1 MRQEKQETENQD
13 FFTHTLDCGLR
24 IICAQ
29 SPTQVVYA
37 GLAVDAGTRDES
49 DSESGMAHFTEHM
62 SFKGTPRLSARQVSA
77 RMESVGGDL
86 NAYTGKEETFYY
98 TTFLRQHLDRA
109 VRLLTDMVLHSTFPQ
124 DEMVKEAEVVIEEIQ
139 CYDDQP
145 AELIYDDFES
155 VIFGEHP
162 LGRSILGRAERL
174 RQLTSADMHAFHSRM
189 YRPERMVLF
198 VMGQI
203 DPHEVV
209 RLAEREMLRYG
220 IEEPSALPIPRLA
233 PDYAPYPSE
242 PLLQRKKDTHQAH
255 VLLGTHTFSA
265 TDPRYMRMFMLN
277 NLLGG
282 PCMSSRLNIA
292 LRERHGLVY
301 AVDSTT
307 VCHSDTGLW
316 CVYFGCDPH
325 DVKRCLRLVHKEL
338 QRLTDAPLS
347 KRALDALKQQMKGQ
361 LAVAEDSFESAAIGM
376 AKRFLHYG
384 TTRTMQQIFK
394 SMDAV
399 TPEELHQTAQEVFLP
414 ERMQTLIYT

>member
-1 MRQEKQETENQD
+1 MRQEKQETEEQN

-49 DSESGMAHFTEHM
+49 DGESGMAHFTEHM

-86 NAYTGKEETFYY
+86 NAYTGKEETFFY

-162 LGRSILGRAERL
+162 LGRSILGRADRL

-220 IEEPSALPIPRLA
+220 IEEPSAQPIPRLA
-233 PDYAPYPSE
+233 PSFCLPPSQPIIHRE
-242 PLLQRKKDTHQAH
+242 KGTHQAH
-255 VLLGTHTFSA
+255 VLMGAPAYPA
-265 TDPRYMRMFMLN
+265 TDPRYMHLFMLN
-277 NLLGG
+277 N
-282 PCMSSRLNIA
+282 R
-292 LRERHGLVY
+292 
-301 AVDSTT
+301 
-307 VCHSDTGLW
+307 
-316 CVYFGCDPH
+316 
-325 DVKRCLRLVHKEL
+325 
-338 QRLTDAPLS
+338 
-347 KRALDALKQQMKGQ
+347 
-361 LAVAEDSFESAAIGM
+361 
-376 AKRFLHYG
+376 
-384 TTRTMQQIFK
+384 
-394 SMDAV
+394 V
-399 TPEELHQTAQEVFLP
+399 T
-414 ERMQTLIYT
+414 